1 MSAQTAAL
9 LARALVAQR
18 MFNCELL
25 HRLVA
30 EGSLRQES
38 AVAIAAKT
46 AELVRDMPSDPAT
59 DQFAEVLA
67 RGFEEIAAA
76 LAGLPPIRNSS

>member
-18 MFNCELL
+18 MFNRELL

-30 EGSLRQES
+30 EGSLR
-38 AVAIAAKT
+38 
-46 AELVRDMPSDPAT
+46 
-59 DQFAEVLA
+59 
-67 RGFEEIAAA
+67 
-76 LAGLPPIRNSS
+76 